1 MRRTKAAAWLHY
13 MAAMVPSPLPRSL
26 ICIQNLAAFPP
37 LYVWGPVLL
46 FGGLLFVLQWGMNRT
61 PNRWYLMG
69 YAGMAIA
76 SFLSVAEGSTALWN
90 RMVSTFAP

>member
-1 MRRTKAAAWLHY
+1 MMLLATI
-13 MAAMVPSPLPRSL
+13 VIQSGSL
-26 ICIQNLAAFPP
+26 GRFPYIQNLAAFPP

>member
-1 MRRTKAAAWLHY
+1 
-13 MAAMVPSPLPRSL
+13 
-26 ICIQNLAAFPP
+26 
-37 LYVWGPVLL
+37 
-46 FGGLLFVLQWGMNRT
+46 MNRN